1 MRPGAREPG
10 SPSGLIDVTRVP
22 VCSWSGGSMPHP
34 LDRIDLTEALL
45 AWRLFLEQSRYWL
58 KYWTDTPL
66 PCDFAIFWNRAR
78 YDAHSTYRHV
88 GPHSIA
94 RPLGQNLA

>member
-1 MRPGAREPG
+1 
-10 SPSGLIDVTRVP
+10 
-22 VCSWSGGSMPHP
+22 MPHP